1 MGLYMKKVTAVN
13 FYTQIV
19 GLAMTRMT
27 QLRLYHALKVS
38 QQQSP
43 HEPPTLNIECK
54 GVLMVLSTPCF
65 LINSQLREHK
75 NNVRMVVNPL

>member
-27 QLRLYHALKVS
+27 QLRLYHALKFS

-43 HEPPTLNIECK
+43 HGPPTLNIECK
-54 GVLMVLSTPCF
+54 GVLLVLSTPCP
-65 LINSQLREHK
+65 LVNSQLKEQINK
-75 NNVRMVVNPL
+75 VCMVVSPL